1 MQNIEQEAK
10 DYFLKPKGSHDW
22 DHTLR
27 VYNLCIH
34 IGKKENANLEIL
46 KLAALLHDIKRYEE
60 DQSREICHAEKG
72 AILAKEILKK
82 HNYEETKINKIAN
95 CIETHRY
102 RDNNQPES
110 KEAKVLFDAD
120 KLDSIGAVGI
130 GRAFLFSGEIGA
142 KLHNKDI
149 QLESTKPYTKEDT
162 AYREFLI
169 KLKDIKEKMLT
180 NEGKRIAE
188 ERHIFMNNFFIR
200 LNKEV
205 DGDL

>member
-1 MQNIEQEAK
+1 LEGLFCSQE
-10 DYFLKPKGSHDW
+10 
-22 DHTLR
+22 
-27 VYNLCIH
+27 N
-34 IGKKENANLEIL
+34 
-46 KLAALLHDIKRYEE
+46 
-60 DQSREICHAEKG
+60 
-72 AILAKEILKK
+72 
-82 HNYEETKINKIAN
+82 
-95 CIETHRY
+95 
-102 RDNNQPES
+102 
-110 KEAKVLFDAD
+110 
-120 KLDSIGAVGI
+120 
-130 GRAFLFSGEIGA
+130 
-142 KLHNKDI
+142 NKDI